1 MRNMSL
7 LKILSPK
14 MFTLSIIFLIVF
26 TLLPFTSVPTKATG
40 EMKLEAEDAL
50 LKGLTVENSKPGY
63 SGTGYVASFSTNS
76 DSVTFTVE
84 VPKTTLYS
92 LTVGYGSIYGSGKV
106 ANIILNG
113 NNQGYFTMGSGFGE
127 VSGGNILLNA
137 GKNTIQIT
145 PNWTWFAI
153 DYIKIK
159 PVIEPMKHEVEKT
172 LINPNA
178 TKETKALL
186 SYLVDQF
193 GEKILSGQQDYPNT
207 RPGDLD
213 YIYQTTGKY
222 PAILGLD
229 FIDNSPS
236 RVERGA
242 SADETPVAIDWWK
255 KGGIVTFTW
264 HWNAPKGLI
273 DEPGNEWWSGFYTRA
288 TTFDVEY
295 ALNNPDSEDYQ
306 LLLRD
311 IDAISAELKKLQ
323 DAGVPVLWRPLH
335 EAEGGWFWWGA
346 KGPEPTKELW
356 RLMYDRMTNVHGLNN
371 LIWVWNSIEEEWYP
385 GDDYVDI
392 VSFDSY
398 PGANNYSPMSSQF
411 EALVKTSNNKKIIG
425 MAENGPIPDPDL
437 LQLHHAN
444 YSWFNTWNGSILKEQ
459 NSPEH
464 LKKVYNHDYVLT
476 LDELPDLK
484 NYLEERQLEKISQ
497 LITNYS
503 ETGQLN
509 EPLQSKVRNGFKQ
522 VSDQFRKGNLKQ
534 AVFHIE
540 NIQKHLDN
548 KSMDKHISLPSKKD
562 LYTNLDELKGI
573 LLQP

>member
-1 MRNMSL
+1 METMYL
-7 LKILSPK
+7 LKPLRKK
-14 MFTLSIIFLIVF
+14 MFILSIIFALIV
-26 TLLPFTSVPTKATG
+26 TVLPITGMPAKAAG
-40 EMKLEAEDAL
+40 EVKLEAEDASL
-50 LKGLTVENSKPGY
+50 NGVTVENSEPGY
-63 SGTGYVASFSTNS
+63 SGSGYVASFSNET
-76 DSVTFTVE
+76 DTVTFTVE
-84 VPKTTLYS
+84 VPETTLYS

-106 ANIILNG
+106 ANIVLNG
-113 NNQGYFTMGSGFGE
+113 NNQGSFTMGNGFGE
-127 VSGGNILLNA
+127 VSGGKVLLNA

-153 DYIKIK
+153 DYIKMK
-159 PVIEPMKHEVEKT
+159 PVLEPVKHEVEKT

-193 GEKILSGQQDYPNT
+193 GEKILSGQQDYPST
-207 RPGDLD
+207 RPGDLN

-264 HWNAPKGLI
+264 HWNAPKDLI

-295 ALNNPDSEDYQ
+295 ALNNPDSDDYQ

-311 IDAISAELKKLQ
+311 IDVISAELKKLQ

-346 KGPEPTKELW
+346 KGPEPAKELW

-371 LIWVWNSIEEEWYP
+371 LIWVWNSIDEEWYP

-398 PGANNYSPMSSQF
+398 PGAHNYGPMSSQY
-411 EALVKTSNNKKIIG
+411 EALVKLSSNKKIVA

-437 LQLHHAN
+437 LPLYHAN
-444 YSWFNTWNGSILKEQ
+444 YSWFNTWNGSVLKEH

-464 LKKVYNHDYVLT
+464 LKKVYNHEYVLT
-476 LDELPDLK
+476 RDELPDLPT
-484 NYLEERQLEKISQ
+484 YLEKRQIQKIQ
-497 LITNYS
+497 DLMTKYTD
-503 ETGQLN
+503 TGQLT
-509 EPLQSKVRNGFKQ
+509 EPLLTKITNSFKE
-522 VSDQFRKGNLKQ
+522 VKEQFEKGHLKQ
-534 AVFHIE
+534 AVIHIE
-540 NIQKHLDN
+540 NIQKHLN
-548 KSMDKHISLPSKKD
+548 NESMGEHVSLAAKKD
-562 LYTNLDELKGI
+562 LSANLAELKGI
-573 LLQP
+573 FLHP

>member
-1 MRNMSL
+1 METMYL
-7 LKILSPK
+7 LKPLRKNMFILSI
-14 MFTLSIIFLIVF
+14 MIAFIVSV
-26 TLLPFTSVPTKATG
+26 LPITGMPVKAA
-40 EMKLEAEDAL
+40 EEIKLEAEDASL
-50 LKGLTVENSKPGY
+50 MGVTVENSEQGY
-63 SGTGYVASFSTNS
+63 SGSGYVASFSNAS
-76 DSVTFTVE
+76 DAVIFTVE
-84 VPKTTLYS
+84 VPDKALYS

-106 ANIILNG
+106 ANIVING
-113 NNQGYFTMGSGFGE
+113 NNQGTFTMGNGFGE
-127 VSGGNILLNA
+127 VSGGKILLNA

-153 DYIKIK
+153 DYIKLK
-159 PVIEPMKHEVEKT
+159 PVLEPVKHEVEKT
-172 LINPNA
+172 LINLNA
-178 TKETKALL
+178 SKETRALF

-193 GEKILSGQQDYPNT
+193 GEKILSGQQDYPST
-207 RPGDLD
+207 RPGDLN

-236 RVERGA
+236 REERGA

-264 HWNAPKGLI
+264 HWNAPKDLI

-311 IDAISAELKKLQ
+311 IDVISAELKKLK

-346 KGPEPTKELW
+346 KGPEPAKELW

-371 LIWVWNSIEEEWYP
+371 LIWVWNSIDEEWYP
-385 GDDYVDI
+385 GDDFVDI

-398 PGANNYSPMSSQF
+398 PGAHNYGSMSSQY
-411 EALVKTSNNKKIIG
+411 EALVELSSNKKVVA

-437 LQLHHAN
+437 LQLHHVN
-444 YSWFNTWNGSILKEQ
+444 YSWFNTWNGSVLKEHT
-459 NSPEH
+459 SPEH
-464 LKKVYNHDYVLT
+464 LKKVYNHDYVVT
-476 LDELPDLK
+476 LDELPDLTT
-484 NYLEERQLEKISQ
+484 YLEKRQFQKISD
-497 LITNYS
+497 LLTSYS
-503 ETGQLN
+503 DTGQLKG
-509 EPLQSKVRNGFKQ
+509 PLLAKITNSFKQ
-522 VSDQFRKGNLKQ
+522 LEGQFEKGHKKQ
-534 AVFHIE
+534 AVIHLE
-540 NIQKHLDN
+540 NMQKHVN
-548 KSMDKHISLPSKKD
+548 HESMEEHVSITVKKD
-562 LYTNLDELKGI
+562 LNVNLNELKGI
-573 LLQP
+573 ILHP